1 MGLLKNRRELLA
13 GGLGVG
19 AATAILGAQQ
29 AAAAGQ
35 SAASQLAERQR
46 DLRVLEDL
54 QYGERLLQY
63 CFTRVLE
70 SGALK
75 HASTDVVL
83 LAYGHEQEHAS
94 AIQAGIDLVRGQI
107 AGLELGL
114 PAARHP
120 VSQSRR
126 PKHPEP
132 FPPAQIVS
140 LFAHLNHEPY
150 CVIQLSKV
158 ELFVQSKYFNAV
170 GTLSELGLVRT
181 AAQILACKAQQWS
194 LYWNLLSHGKVLA
207 TVPSAEVRGSA
218 TLPK

>member
-1 MGLLKNRRELLA
+1 MSLKSRRELLA

-19 AATAILGAQQ
+19 AATAVLGAKD
-29 AAAAGQ
+29 AAGAGR
-35 SAASQLAERQR
+35 SAASQLADRQR
-46 DLRVLEDL
+46 DLQVLEDL
-54 QYGERLLQY
+54 QNGERLLQY

-75 HASTDVVL
+75 HASTEVVL
-83 LAYGHEQEHAS
+83 VAYGHEQEHAS

-114 PAARHP
+114 PVARHP
-120 VSQSRR
+120 VSPPRH

-132 FPPAQIVS
+132 FPPPQIVS
-140 LFAHLNHEPY
+140 LFARLNHEPY

-158 ELFVQSKYFNAV
+158 ELFVQSKYFSAV
-170 GTLSELGLVRT
+170 GTLSAPGLVRT
-181 AAQILACKAQQWS
+181 AAQILGCKAQQWS

-207 TVPSAEVRGSA
+207 TVPSPEVRGSA